1 MDQAVRVSAAIRT
14 DELVAGKPCAEA
26 GPGIG
31 VRRWAAL
38 GVLCLG
44 AFLVVLDTTIVNIA
58 IPNILS
64 SLRLSLDEVLWTLN
78 AYTLVYAALLITGGR
93 LGDLFGPRRMLVVGI
108 TLFVAASISCSVS
121 QTAAELIGARVA
133 QAIGGA
139 LLTPQTLAMIPMVFP
154 QQRRGAAIGL
164 WSGAAG
170 LAAAVGPTLGGLLV
184 STAGWRAIFLFN
196 VPLGVLAIA
205 GAYSLHPA
213 TSPRRSHRIDVGGI
227 LLATAGLFAIVF
239 AMVEGQRYRWS
250 TISGPLT
257 IPEVAAGGA
266 LLLVVF
272 LLWERRQPEP
282 LVPFGLF
289 ADRNFA
295 LSTWVIAVFQVVTL
309 SFIVVFALYFQAGLG
324 MSALEAG
331 IALVPAPLA
340 IMLVSPIAG
349 RLTDRI
355 NPKLILMVGL
365 TVGAVGLTWVI
376 GIASAVASPQTFVLP
391 LVVVGGGLGCGFAVV
406 MTLGMRGAPPHLAGA
421 ASGVLNTSRQ
431 VGAAIG
437 GAIAAALLES
447 QLGSAPLSAAA
458 ASSATGAAS
467 FSSAVQPTLA
477 VPVVLLV
484 LAGLSCTWIRQ
495 QHRVSI

>member
-1 MDQAVRVSAAIRT
+1 MDRAVHVGVAGVA
-14 DELVAGKPCAEA
+14 DELGARPPHAEA
-26 GPGIG
+26 EREIG

-38 GVLCLG
+38 GLLCLG

-64 SLRLSLDEVLWTLN
+64 SLRLSLDEVLWSLN

-93 LGDLFGPRRMLVVGI
+93 LGDLFGARRLLVVGI
-108 TLFVAASISCSVS
+108 ALFVTASIACSLS
-121 QTAAELIGARVA
+121 QTAAELISARVA

-139 LLTPQTLAMIPMVFP
+139 LLTPQTLAMIPMIFP

-170 LAAAVGPTLGGLLV
+170 LAAAAGPTLGGLLV
-184 STAGWRAIFLFN
+184 SDAGWRAIFLVN

-205 GAYSLHPA
+205 GAYSLLPA
-213 TSPRRSHRIDVGGI
+213 TGPRRSHRIDVGGI

-239 AMVEGQRYRWS
+239 ALVERQRYGWG
-250 TISGPLT
+250 TITGPLT
-257 IPEVAAGGA
+257 ITEVAVCGA

-272 LLWERRQPEP
+272 FVWERRQPEP
-282 LVPFGLF
+282 LLPLGLF

-295 LSTWVIAVFQVVTL
+295 LATWVVAVFQAVILT
-309 SFIVVFALYFQAGLG
+309 FIITAGLYFQAGLG

-340 IMLVSPIAG
+340 LMLAGPITG

-355 NPKLILMVGL
+355 DPKFILMTGL
-365 TVGAVGLTWVI
+365 LVGAAGLTWVI
-376 GIASAVASPQTFVLP
+376 GTASIVASPRTFTLP
-391 LVVVGGGLGCGFAVV
+391 LLVVGGGLGCGFAVV
-406 MTLGMRGAPPHLAGA
+406 MTLGMRRVPPPLAGA
-421 ASGVLNTSRQ
+421 ASGILNTSRQ
-431 VGAAIG
+431 VGGAMG
-437 GAIAAALLES
+437 GAIAAAFLES
-447 QLGSAPLSAAA
+447 QLGSTPLSGVA
-458 ASSATGAAS
+458 ASGATRAAT
-467 FSSAVQPTLA
+467 FVSAVRPTLA

-484 LAGLSCTWIRQ
+484 LAAFTCTWVRQ
-495 QHRVSI
+495 KAAQT